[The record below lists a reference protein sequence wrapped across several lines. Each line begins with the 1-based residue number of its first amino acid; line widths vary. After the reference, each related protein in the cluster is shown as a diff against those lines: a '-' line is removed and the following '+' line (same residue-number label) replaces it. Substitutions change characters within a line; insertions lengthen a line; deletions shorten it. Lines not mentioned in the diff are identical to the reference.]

1 MKKFLSLVLALVMTM
16 SLVTVSAGAKEF
28 KDDTDVT
35 YDEAVAVISEVGV
48 VDGYTDGS
56 FKPSDTL
63 TRGAAAKIICNLILG
78 PTTAAELRADT
89 APYKDVPVSN
99 TFSGYIAYCAKEGI
113 ISGYADG
120 SFRPAGTLTGY
131 AFMKMLL
138 GALGYDSENEGYT
151 GANWS
156 INVAK
161 QAIGIGLN
169 KGLVDEFNGVDFVTR
184 EEAALYAFNTLK
196 ATMVDYEQKIT
207 TTINGIDV
215 VISQGNEKPVTWS
228 EGRNNDGNIKKDGFV
243 QFAEEFFPDLV
254 RENDTDAFGR
264 PANTWISN
272 KKNVGT
278 YMNYDLLVAEYTTK
292 VEGGDVYSDIGSNA
306 TEYTLSYVQDGKA
319 MTKNAAKDE
328 AKKIAKKNDDK
339 MGETGNGVL
348 TQIFVDNAEEELTIT
363 EINTYLAETDDYNEK
378 KETLSFNDIY
388 GYGPSVKDVELDDI
402 DTIKDY
408 QDGDMVLVTIA
419 EDEVQTIV
427 PVETIKGVEID
438 EFSKKDYVKADGE
451 AYKYAV
457 TGKLNGSLGYSL
469 LDDYD
474 KDNLDDVTFNLYLD
488 QYGYLIGLEEV
499 EDKTEY
505 VFITGYEQPYSYLT
519 SKTADANAILEDG
532 TRQTIKVDVKN
543 SKLDNE
549 ATREVE
555 AWTDGNAVHNT
566 WYTFTEKDGVYKLDF
581 AENQFRDT
589 TGHEKD
595 EDVAKTIDSKHLSQ
609 KAIAHADA
617 SKKDTFYYANADT
630 IFVTVSVDTIK
641 VGANDNKV
649 VIDDVESVST
659 GVKNVSLDVYTDKK
673 VKEEAKAGS
682 GVNADSQGVYSVY
695 KGGYVKVSIVI
706 GDDGETT
713 SRYAYMFGEPERE
726 RYSKAEDAYYWDMNV
741 VMDGKE
747 TTVTFKTDL
756 PAKDTFAE
764 GLYKLSYKG
773 EYASDAK
780 LLVAEN
786 GTGKDLGWLYS
797 YAQDPDAAK
806 AVTGMGTSS
815 DPLDLK
821 ADGETLWI
829 TEQNLERGFALATD
843 CPAVIVEQKQN
854 KNGDWVADDIVE
866 YSSVAK
872 AIRALDTYDNKNDN
886 AKFDGQIYILFKD
899 GIATSVILTDTV
911 NKSNNTNPG
920 VGSDKYEVV
929 AVDTA
934 TKTLYLNKEDNVG
947 ELNDTEVVK
956 AAQKALYEMGWEL
969 TSNKLDRGTTPFSV
983 KAVNMNTANPAVFN
997 WYIEWEK

>member
-16 SLVTVSAGAKEF
+16 SLVTVSAGAKDF
-28 KDDTDVT
+28 ADDDKVT
-35 YDEAVAVISEVGV
+35 YDEAVNVMSTVKV
-48 VDGYTDGS
+48 LDGYADGS
-56 FKPSDTL
+56 FKPQGEL

-78 PTTAAELRADT
+78 PTTAAELHADT
-89 APYKDVPVSN
+89 APFKDVPIDH
-99 TFSGYIAYCAKEGI
+99 TFAGYIAYCAKEGI

-120 SFRPAGTLTGY
+120 AFRPSAPLTGY

-138 GALGYDSENEGYT
+138 GALGYNAETEQYT

-161 QAIGIGLN
+161 RALNIGLN
-169 KGLVDEFNGVDFVTR
+169 KGLKGDFNGVKSVNR

-196 ATMVDYEQKIT
+196 ATMVEYDEQS
-207 TTINGIDV
+207 TIVVGGATVTLSGKAQDV
-215 VISQGNEKPVTWS
+215 AWGT
-228 EGRNNDGNIKKDGFV
+228 GTLNDGNIKKDGFV
-243 QFAEEFFPDLV
+243 QFAEKYFTKLV
-254 RENDTDAFGR
+254 REDDTDAFGR
-264 PANTWISN
+264 PANTWINN
-272 KKNVGT
+272 KKNIGT

-306 TEYTLSYVQDGKA
+306 TDYALTYVQDGKE
-319 MTKNAAKDE
+319 MSKNDAKDE

-348 TQIFVDNAEEELTIT
+348 TQVFVDNDEEELTIT

-388 GYGPSVKDVELDDI
+388 GYTPSVKDVELDDI
-402 DTIKDY
+402 STIKDY
-408 QDGDMVLVTIA
+408 KDGDMVLLTIA
-419 EDEVQTIV
+419 DGEVQTIV
-427 PVETIKGVEID
+427 PVEAVEGVEID

-451 AYKYAV
+451 EYKYAV
-457 TGKLNGSLGYSL
+457 TGKLTGSLGYAL
-469 LDDYD
+469 LADYD

-519 SKTADANAILEDG
+519 RKTADANAIFEDG

-543 SKLDNE
+543 SKLDNA
-549 ATREVE
+549 ATSSEE
-555 AWTDGNAVHNT
+555 KWEDGNAVHNT

-589 TGHEKD
+589 TGHGKT

-609 KAIAHADA
+609 KAIAHADS
-617 SKKDTFYYANADT
+617 SKNDNFYYANADT
-630 IFVTVSVDTIK
+630 VFVTVSVDTIK
-641 VGANDNKV
+641 VAHNDTKV

-673 VKEEAKAGS
+673 VKEEAKVAAS
-682 GVNADSQGVYSVY
+682 ATADSQGVYSVY

-726 RYSKAEDAYYWDMNV
+726 RYSKSEDAYYWDMNV

-756 PAKDTFAE
+756 PARDSFTE

-780 LLVAEN
+780 LLNAED

-806 AVTGMGTSS
+806 AVTGVGT
-815 DPLDLK
+815 PNALNLK

-829 TEQNLERGFALATD
+829 TEQSKERGFALDTD

-854 KNGDWVADDIVE
+854 KSGAWVADDIVE

-872 AIRALDTYDNKNDN
+872 AIRALDTYDNKTDD

-899 GIATSVILTDTV
+899 GIATSVIMTDTV

-929 AVDTA
+929 DVDKA
-934 TKTLYLNKEDNVG
+934 SKTLYLNKEDNVG
-947 ELNDTEVVK
+947 AFNEDEAVK

-969 TSNKLDRGTTPFSV
+969 TSNELDKTTDPWSV

-997 WYIEWEK
+997 WYIDWEK